1 MMASFLFDFGLPLG
15 ADRESEDDDASSE
28 CSLFHVMIAASLSP
42 SPRVQYQ
49 AFFPPYGGGPRND
62 SQTTGS
68 RDGGGSGRGQQHTG
82 GPSRLM
88 SALGLRDHA
97 VRNVIMHRDIVPRAF
112 ACDYSP
118 VADIL
123 KGWGPGFRD
132 HFALSV
138 DGRKHLCVWFG
149 RNSCCTGTH
158 AFLSLQEGVHG
169 SAQVY
174 PSPALSDE

>member
-1 MMASFLFDFGLPLG
+1 MFA
-15 ADRESEDDDASSE
+15 
-28 CSLFHVMIAASLSP
+28 
-42 SPRVQYQ
+42 
-49 AFFPPYGGGPRND
+49 PYGGAPQTD
-62 SQTTGS
+62 SPATSS
-68 RDGGGSGRGQQHTG
+68 RDDGGGGRRQQHTG

-138 DGRKHLCVWFG
+138 DGRKHLWVWFG
-149 RNSCCTGTH
+149 RNINS
-158 AFLSLQEGVHG
+158 
-169 SAQVY
+169 
-174 PSPALSDE
+174 